1 MSKLS
6 RKSATK
12 QVRISDLN
20 HKLLRSIKLN
30 MSPKRSLEDIA
41 NNCIEVGIYQMI
53 DADSS
58 YIVIP
63 TTKGKQ
69 NAKTSD

>member
-1 MSKLS
+1 
-6 RKSATK
+6 
-12 QVRISDLN
+12 
-20 HKLLRSIKLN
+20 